1 MHVKHLS
8 LGNFRNY
15 ESAELALEPGITV
28 LVGRNGQGKTNLV
41 EAIGYCSTLT
51 SHRISGYVPL
61 IKTQTSKA
69 IIRLLAEHQD
79 RQNLVELELS
89 TEGSNRAKV
98 NRGDLSRLRDVLGY
112 IQTVIFAPED
122 LNLVKGDPSDRRNF
136 LDQLLVQIS
145 PRLAGTLSDYDRV
158 LRQRNTL
165 LKTSRSLPANSP
177 GLSTLEAWDH
187 SLVELGSEI
196 IIQRENLVQMLNPY
210 LDSAYKAISE
220 EKNNPSMFIKTSV
233 LSTAIDID
241 SESDLE
247 NKAIKKEDIADK
259 FLARLKELR
268 SKELERGVSLVG
280 PHRDDLVL
288 KLGELPAKGYISH
301 GETWSYALSLKLA
314 CVALLKSKSQAG
326 DPILILD
333 DVFAELDTVRRN
345 RLVDLISG
353 NEQVIITAAVAEDIP
368 EILNARIFNV
378 TNGKVELA
386 NG

>member
-15 ESAELALEPGITV
+15 ETVELALERGVTV

-51 SHRISGYVPL
+51 SHRVSGYVPL
-61 IKTQTSKA
+61 IKTKTTKA
-69 IIRLLAEHQD
+69 VIRLLAEHQD
-79 RQNLVELELS
+79 RQNLVELELC
-89 TEGSNRAKV
+89 TEGSNRAKI

-136 LDQLLVQIS
+136 LDQLLVQLS
-145 PRLAGTLSDYDRV
+145 PRLAGTLSDYERV
-158 LRQRNTL
+158 LKQRNTL
-165 LKTSRSLPANSP
+165 LKTSRSLPSNSP
-177 GLSTLEAWDH
+177 GLATLDAWDH

-196 IIQRENLVQMLNPY
+196 ILQREELVEALRPY
-210 LDSAYKAISE
+210 LESAYQAISE

-233 LSTAIDID
+233 FATNIDL
-241 SESDLE
+241 ESDTSYE
-247 NKAIKKEDIADK
+247 AKKLNRSEVAEK
-259 FLARLKELR
+259 FLNRLRELR
-268 SKELERGVSLVG
+268 SKELERGVTLVG

-288 KLGELPAKGYISH
+288 MLGELPAKGYISH

-314 CVALLKSKSQAG
+314 CVGLLKSKSQSG

-333 DVFAELDTVRRN
+333 DVFAELDTVRRG

-368 EILNARIFNV
+368 DILNARTYTV

>member
-15 ESAELALEPGITV
+15 ETAELALEPGVTI

-41 EAIGYCSTLT
+41 EAIGYCSTLS
-51 SHRISGYVPL
+51 SHRVSGYVPL
-61 IKTQTSKA
+61 IKTNTSKA
-69 IIRLLAEHQD
+69 VIRVLAEFAG

-89 TEGSNRAKV
+89 IEGSNRAKV
-98 NRGDLSRLRDVLGY
+98 NRGDLSRIRDVLGY

-136 LDQLLVQIS
+136 LDTLLVQLS

-158 LRQRNTL
+158 LKQRNTL

-196 IIQRENLVQMLNPY
+196 IIQRDTLVEALHPF
-210 LDSAYKAISE
+210 LEEAYKSISE

-233 LSTAIDID
+233 LSSAIDLEMDTSDQKEKLDKGKI
-241 SESDLE
+241 SEQ
-247 NKAIKKEDIADK
+247 
-259 FLARLKELR
+259 FLARLRELR
-268 SKELERGVSLVG
+268 TKELERGITLVG

-288 KLGELPAKGYISH
+288 KLGDLPAKGYISH

-314 CVALLKSKSQAG
+314 CVGLLKSKAQAG

-333 DVFAELDTVRRN
+333 DVFAELDTVRRS
-345 RLVDLISG
+345 RLVDLISA

-368 EILNARIFNV
+368 EIPNARIFSV
-378 TNGKVELA
+378 TNGRVELS

>member
-15 ESAELALEPGITV
+15 ELAELALEPGVTV

-41 EAIGYCSTLT
+41 EAIAYCSTLT
-51 SHRISGYVPL
+51 SHRVNGYIPL
-61 IKTQTSKA
+61 IKTQNTKA
-69 IIRLLAEHQD
+69 IIRLLAEYQD
-79 RQNLVELELS
+79 RQNLVEIELS
-89 TEGSNRAKV
+89 TEGNNRAKV
-98 NRGDLSRLRDVLGY
+98 NRGELSRLRDVLGY
-112 IQTVIFAPED
+112 IQAVLFSPED
-122 LNLVKGDPSDRRNF
+122 LNLIKGDPSDRRNF

-158 LRQRNTL
+158 LKQRNTL

-187 SLVELGSEI
+187 SLVELGTEI
-196 IIQRENLVQMLNPY
+196 IIQRDNLVELLSPY
-210 LDSAYKAISE
+210 LDVAYKAISE
-220 EKNNPSMFIKTSV
+220 EKNNPSMAMRTSV
-233 LSTAIDID
+233 FSSNIDNEIDI
-241 SESDLE
+241 ESDSPLD
-247 NKAIKKEDIADK
+247 KATISEK
-259 FLARLKELR
+259 FLTKLKELR
-268 SKELERGVSLVG
+268 PKELERGVSLVG
-280 PHRDDLVL
+280 PHRDELVL

-301 GETWSYALSLKLA
+301 GETWSYALALKLA
-314 CVALLKSKSQAG
+314 CVALLKSKSQSG

-333 DVFAELDTVRRN
+333 DVFAELDTVRRE

-368 EILNARIFNV
+368 ASLNAKTFRV

-386 NG
+386 DG

>member
-196 IIQRENLVQMLNPY
+196 ILQRENLVQMLNPY

-241 SESDLE
+241 AESDLE

-378 TNGKVELA
+378 TNGKVEVA

>member
-15 ESAELALEPGITV
+15 ESAELALDPGITV

-165 LKTSRSLPANSP
+165 LKTSRSLPPNSP

-196 IIQRENLVQMLNPY
+196 ILQRENLVQMLNPY

-241 SESDLE
+241 ADSDLE

>member
-15 ESAELALEPGITV
+15 KTAELALGPGVTV

-51 SHRISGYVPL
+51 SHRVSGYIPL
-61 IKTQTSKA
+61 IKTQTNKA
-69 IIRLLAEHQD
+69 VIRLLAEHQE
-79 RQNLVELELS
+79 RQNLIELELNA
-89 TEGSNRAKV
+89 EGSNRAKI
-98 NRGDLSRLRDVLGY
+98 NRGDLSRIRDVLGY

-122 LNLVKGDPSDRRNF
+122 LNLIKGDPSDRRNF

-158 LRQRNTL
+158 LKQRNTL
-165 LKTSRSLPANSP
+165 LKTSRFLKADSP
-177 GLSTLEAWDH
+177 GLATLDAWDQ

-196 IIQRENLVQMLNPY
+196 ILQRENLVELLRPY
-210 LDSAYKAISE
+210 LASSYRAISE
-220 EKNNPSMFIKTSV
+220 EKNDPSMFIKTSV
-233 LSTAIDID
+233 LSSSVDL
-241 SESDLE
+241 ESDNSYQE
-247 NKAIKKEDIADK
+247 QSQDKGEIAHA
-259 FLARLKELR
+259 FLRRLKDLR
-268 SKELERGVSLVG
+268 AKELERGVTLVG

-288 KLGELPAKGYISH
+288 MLGELPAKGYISH

-314 CVALLKSKSQAG
+314 CVGLLKSKSQSG

-333 DVFAELDTVRRN
+333 DVFAELDTVRRS

-353 NEQVIITAAVAEDIP
+353 NEQVIITAAVVEDIP
-368 EILNARIFNV
+368 EIANARIYNV
-378 TNGKVELA
+378 TNGEVELA

>member
-165 LKTSRSLPANSP
+165 LKTSRSLPPNSP

-196 IIQRENLVQMLNPY
+196 ILQRENLVQMLNPY

-241 SESDLE
+241 AESDLE

>member
-15 ESAELALEPGITV
+15 ETVELALDRGVTV

-51 SHRISGYVPL
+51 SHRVSGYVPL
-61 IKTQTSKA
+61 IKTKTTKA
-69 IIRLLAEHQD
+69 VIRLLAEHQD

-89 TEGSNRAKV
+89 TEGTNRAKI

-136 LDQLLVQIS
+136 LDQLLVQLS
-145 PRLAGTLSDYDRV
+145 PRLAGTLSDYERV
-158 LRQRNTL
+158 LKQRNTL
-165 LKTSRSLPANSP
+165 LKTSRSLPSNSP
-177 GLSTLEAWDH
+177 GLATLDAWDH

-196 IIQRENLVQMLNPY
+196 ILQREELVEALRPY
-210 LDSAYKAISE
+210 LESAYQAISE

-233 LSTAIDID
+233 YATNIDL
-241 SESDLE
+241 ESDTSYEAKQL
-247 NKAIKKEDIADK
+247 NKTEVAEK
-259 FLARLKELR
+259 FLSRLKELR
-268 SKELERGVSLVG
+268 SKELERGVTLVG

-288 KLGELPAKGYISH
+288 MLGDLPAKGYISH

-314 CVALLKSKSQAG
+314 CVGLLKSKSQSG

-333 DVFAELDTVRRN
+333 DVFAELDTVRRG

-368 EILNARIFNV
+368 EILNARTYTV

>member
-196 IIQRENLVQMLNPY
+196 ILQRENLVQMLNPY